1 MRMNNGCE
9 WRTTMCR
16 VQSCSICTGLKLTVK
31 YNDAWDQSLAAWSVE
46 SLVNTPANVPVWSVY
61 LLFSL
66 QIMPCGYCVFS
77 DWFLLRN
84 NSIILINFMQE
95 CAAYF
100 FYILVC
106 HETLPSLENVE
117 NISGQKPT
125 TLAKKIETVEN
136 HDKERT
142 LFDALNHECR
152 AKIVFSGCALG
163 ADRSWSSTVSH
174 DRTASYRHH
183 DSRPSHFFFFWPGS
197 RSPVP
202 QKKPRRSPGLNHTV
216 PNRIADQKHCAL
228 SAQPN
233 PCLHVQKRF
242 IGEFRRRLSY
252 RYRRPRRMLIMD
264 KQKPY
269 GSSPGFSRV
278 FSRHWGS
285 RLLCRK
291 ISFHVLLSYPGQ
303 PFSF

>member
-1 MRMNNGCE
+1 MWKIFLDKSLLPWPKKLRQSRIMTKRERCSMRSITSAG
-9 WRTTMCR
+9 RK
-16 VQSCSICTGLKLTVK
+16 SC
-31 YNDAWDQSLAAWSVE
+31 
-46 SLVNTPANVPVWSVY
+46 LVAVRWAPIVRDRARYHTIEQRPID
-61 LLFSL
+61 
-66 QIMPCGYCVFS
+66 IM
-77 DWFLLRN
+77 
-84 NSIILINFMQE
+84 ILGRLI
-95 CAAYF
+95 
-100 FYILVC
+100 
-106 HETLPSLENVE
+106 
-117 NISGQKPT
+117 
-125 TLAKKIETVEN
+125 
-136 HDKERT
+136 
-142 LFDALNHECR
+142 
-152 AKIVFSGCALG
+152 
-163 ADRSWSSTVSH
+163 
-174 DRTASYRHH
+174 
-183 DSRPSHFFFFWPGS
+183 FFFGQVVEAQC
-197 RSPVP
+197 R
-202 QKKPRRSPGLNHTV
+202 KKNPRRSPGLNHTA